1 MSNLFDL
8 SGRNAMI
15 FGGAGGLGKLIAKAY
30 AEAGANVAIAS
41 RGEEKL
47 KAACEELKAETGK
60 EFRYYVCDA
69 TDETAVEETARRANA
84 EMGPVTI
91 LVNSQG
97 INKKLPVLEF
107 PVAEFNNVMNANVT
121 SVLITA
127 KHFGKY
133 MKEAGYGKIVNVT
146 SVRGKIATKGPG
158 NAAYCASKGAEDMLT
173 KVLAAEFGPYGVTVN
188 GFGPNIM
195 KTPMMGKVFEMRAK
209 EAGITVD
216 APGRE
221 SASAPHVRP
230 GGLRGDCTVPG
241 RPRLRL
247 HDRQHPVPRRRPD
260 RHWLNVCAMNEVVVI
275 DACRTA
281 VGSMGGS
288 LKPLSAYDMAVAVLK
303 GTLSRSGVAPD
314 VIDEVILG
322 HCRQTSDEPN
332 IARLAA
338 LEAGIPEDVPAYTV
352 MRQCASGMTA
362 VQNGAMSI
370 QCGLNQAVIAGGTES
385 MSNAVFYICRGGDAG
400 GASG

>member
-69 TDETAVEETARRANA
+69 TDENAVEETARRANA

-107 PVAEFNNVMNANVT
+107 PVTEFNNVMNANVT

-216 APGRE
+216 EYLKRQGENLPLRRMSDPEDCVGTALFLAAP
-221 SASAPHVRP
+221 ASDFMTGNILYPD
-230 GGLRGDCTVPG
+230 GGL
-241 RPRLRL
+241 
-247 HDRQHPVPRRRPD
+247 
-260 RHWLNVCAMNEVVVI
+260 
-275 DACRTA
+275 TA
-281 VGSMGGS
+281 IG
-288 LKPLSAYDMAVAVLK
+288 
-303 GTLSRSGVAPD
+303 
-314 VIDEVILG
+314 
-322 HCRQTSDEPN
+322 
-332 IARLAA
+332 
-338 LEAGIPEDVPAYTV
+338 
-352 MRQCASGMTA
+352 
-362 VQNGAMSI
+362 
-370 QCGLNQAVIAGGTES
+370 
-385 MSNAVFYICRGGDAG
+385 
-400 GASG
+400 